1 MILDWEPEYEDD
13 YYIGTG
19 ISTLDEVFVDI
30 HLSLK
35 LLPQK
40 PISESSPI
48 KYK

>member
-30 HLSLK
+30 HLV
-35 LLPQK
+35 PEPINH

-48 KYK
+48 KYN